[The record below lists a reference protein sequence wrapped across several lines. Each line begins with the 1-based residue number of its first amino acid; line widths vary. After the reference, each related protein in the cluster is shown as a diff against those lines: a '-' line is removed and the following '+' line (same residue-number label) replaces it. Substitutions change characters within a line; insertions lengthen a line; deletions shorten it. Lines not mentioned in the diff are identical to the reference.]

1 MVWSGYGRLTN
12 SGELKIQVSF
22 WDDSERLGL
31 KQGTRESGRLHTM
44 CAQWLLV
51 CWLIAWAS
59 GLHKPRDATS
69 KTGSLAIRHLEML
82 ETSFTNLPSALDE
95 VGDTPNCI
103 IWKTDHLLASL
114 GTHPG
119 GGNLKPPK
127 KETVHFPS
135 QCRPISL
142 ASKPSFR
149 IRIKGWPNRGTQPF
163 PSFFPLSKWKMAG
176 WEL

>member
-1 MVWSGYGRLTN
+1 MQCVLSGSSFADSQPEPQGCIAQRCYLKNRLSCHPTFGN
-12 SGELKIQVSF
+12 VGSF
-22 WDDSERLGL
+22 F
-31 KQGTRESGRLHTM
+31 
-44 CAQWLLV
+44 
-51 CWLIAWAS
+51 
-59 GLHKPRDATS
+59 HKTFP
-69 KTGSLAIRHLEML
+69 
-82 ETSFTNLPSALDE
+82 PALDE

-114 GTHPG
+114 GDTPWRR
-119 GGNLKPPK
+119 NLKPPK

-163 PSFFPLSKWKMAG
+163 PSFFPCPK
-176 WEL
+176 